1 MIYFQ
6 ISDVHDFSNLWAEH
20 FCFAPITWSS
30 MDDLRVGRPSG
41 QTNYLHKWHV
51 FHKDESHTFN
61 QPLLM
66 IGNNLTD
73 CTKFAVVVMSCE
85 DFDYSKKVVTTS
97 LHTLS
102 GLPCSMND
110 IYIFHAMKIWF
121 PSPRLACVLGFVLI
135 FSVLSE
141 LFCGIYG
148 VQHIK

>member
-1 MIYFQ
+1 MG
-6 ISDVHDFSNLWAEH
+6 H
-20 FCFAPITWSS
+20 
-30 MDDLRVGRPSG
+30 PSG
-41 QTNYLHKWHV
+41 QTNYLHKCHV

-66 IGNNLTD
+66 IVQSVRLLP
-73 CTKFAVVVMSCE
+73 KFSVVVMSCE

-110 IYIFHAMKIWF
+110 IYIFHAMKIRF
-121 PSPRLACVLGFVLI
+121 PSPCLACVLGFVLI

>member
-1 MIYFQ
+1 MG
-6 ISDVHDFSNLWAEH
+6 H
-20 FCFAPITWSS
+20 
-30 MDDLRVGRPSG
+30 PSG
-41 QTNYLHKWHV
+41 QTNYLHKCHV
-51 FHKDESHTFN
+51 FHKDESHIFN

-73 CTKFAVVVMSCE
+73 CTKFSVVVMSCE

-110 IYIFHAMKIWF
+110 IYIFHAMKIRF
-121 PSPRLACVLGFVLI
+121 PSPCLACVLGFVLI